1 MVSISKSNIKTPLEL
16 QLWYD
21 MVRKSGGQQSETV
34 CPTVGTNNNINDVEE
49 DNSLSSQMA
58 ISQLID
64 ETQPKSGDISAPIL
78 PLITELGFT
87 NNYEDSQ

>member
-1 MVSISKSNIKTPLEL
+1 
-16 QLWYD
+16 

-34 CPTVGTNNNINDVEE
+34 CPTVGTHNNIDDVEE
-49 DNSLSSQMA
+49 DDSFSSQMA
-58 ISQLID
+58 NSLLVDEAQLR
-64 ETQPKSGDISAPIL
+64 ETEAKSGDVSAPLL

>member
-1 MVSISKSNIKTPLEL
+1 
-16 QLWYD
+16 

-34 CPTVGTNNNINDVEE
+34 CPTVGTQNNIDDVEE
-49 DNSLSSQMA
+49 DSFSSQMA
-58 ISQLID
+58 NSQPID
-64 ETQPKSGDISAPIL
+64 ETQLRETEANSGDISAPLL